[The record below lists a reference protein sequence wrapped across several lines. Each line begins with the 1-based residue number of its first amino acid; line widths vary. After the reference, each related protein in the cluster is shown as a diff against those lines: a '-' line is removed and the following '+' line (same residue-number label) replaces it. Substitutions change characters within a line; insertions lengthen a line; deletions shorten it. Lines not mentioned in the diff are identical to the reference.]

1 MPPLTFGQSL
11 RQARER
17 ADLSQVALARRAGM
31 TAPYL
36 SLLESGRRRPPSP
49 ARVERLARG
58 LSLDPTP
65 WLELAALER
74 SPAPVRRRVEALDR
88 ERGGLGRARDRIL
101 TTTLFRVAHTP
112 GLLDAVGDGG
122 EADLPFLGLLR
133 RLAGR
138 LSGVRSARE
147 AQTRSEEILARVSPK
162 EREDLLEALPGVLS
176 GPPGA
181 PPAPGGPEVGRLD
194 VRAGLEPDARVL
206 DTLCVDPRWA
216 PPGAFLWRLSS
227 DEAWP
232 RLESGDLLAIDP
244 TRSPQP
250 GDLVALRH
258 QGQDLVRRL
267 ERQGPDGVRL
277 ASLRG
282 DQPPLRLAAAAFAP
296 VGVVVCSL
304 RSLA

>member
-17 ADLSQVALARRAGM
+17 AGVSQAVLARRAGM

-36 SLLESGRRRPPSP
+36 SLLESGRRRPPSA

-58 LSLDPTP
+58 LNLDPAP
-65 WLELAALER
+65 WLEQAALER
-74 SPAPVRRRVEALDR
+74 SPAPIRRKVEALDR

-112 GLLDAVGDGG
+112 GLLDAVGDGS
-122 EADLPFLGLLR
+122 ETDLPFAGLLR

-176 GPPGA
+176 GPPGSTA
-181 PPAPGGPEVGRLD
+181 PAGAAAGARLE
-194 VRAGLEPDARVL
+194 VRAGLEAGSPVL
-206 DTLCVDPRWA
+206 ETLCVDPRWA
-216 PPGAFLWRLSS
+216 PPGAFLWRLGG
-227 DEAWP
+227 DDAWP

-244 TRSPQP
+244 TRPAQP

-258 QGQDLVRRL
+258 RGQDLVRRL

-282 DQPPLRLAAAAFAP
+282 DQPPLRLPATDFAP
-296 VGVVVCSL
+296 AGVVVCSL